1 MKTELLFKGRAL
13 RDRLNNIYA
22 LLDCCL
28 KYISHEDSFDRMCQ
42 AVYSELDHLG
52 DSLLKLEEKYAQE
65 LPVSGDEPLEVEW
78 EAEFERL
85 AGCSE
90 ELRSSEFYRDMPNF
104 SGILAEKLFEVAEQM
119 NRIAEKLIPED
130 NAEIYI
136 SYSVR
141 EMQHYHMNGWMG
153 ELRKIRGGSNVHGD
167 STNRGELYMKQ
178 RNHYLKRVADLT
190 DGVVDMD
197 SGTIYQEPLGR
208 HLWGFKHNMEG
219 TPQQHL
225 DILKSVKAAQHF
237 GVQAHQEIVFL
248 PKKVVALSEEE
259 EAALNEEERMQLE
272 LQRKQELVET
282 LRQRRLPNVVF
293 LVFKCQKHFVKGVTQ
308 KWLSELLEAMIL
320 DAEISEQ
327 FCTKLAD
334 QSKNKTVC
342 QLLGELKK
350 LNLMDDN
357 VNGAQLAKELNLYG
371 IAADSVKRYIRE
383 GFRGEEE
390 SLHNFMADY
399 LTREKEEETAS
410 EEDDL
415 KEA

>member
-1 MKTELLFKGRAL
+1 
-13 RDRLNNIYA
+13 
-22 LLDCCL
+22 
-28 KYISHEDSFDRMCQ
+28 
-42 AVYSELDHLG
+42 
-52 DSLLKLEEKYAQE
+52 
-65 LPVSGDEPLEVEW
+65 
-78 EAEFERL
+78 
-85 AGCSE
+85 
-90 ELRSSEFYRDMPNF
+90 
-104 SGILAEKLFEVAEQM
+104 
-119 NRIAEKLIPED
+119 
-130 NAEIYI
+130 
-136 SYSVR
+136 
-141 EMQHYHMNGWMG
+141 
-153 ELRKIRGGSNVHGD
+153 
-167 STNRGELYMKQ
+167 MKQ
-178 RNHYLKRVADLT
+178 RNHYLKRVSDLT

>member
-141 EMQHYHMNGWMG
+141 ELQHYHMNGWMG

-167 STNRGELYMKQ
+167 STNRGEL
-178 RNHYLKRVADLT
+178 
-190 DGVVDMD
+190 
-197 SGTIYQEPLGR
+197 
-208 HLWGFKHNMEG
+208 
-219 TPQQHL
+219 
-225 DILKSVKAAQHF
+225 
-237 GVQAHQEIVFL
+237 
-248 PKKVVALSEEE
+248 
-259 EAALNEEERMQLE
+259 
-272 LQRKQELVET
+272 
-282 LRQRRLPNVVF
+282 
-293 LVFKCQKHFVKGVTQ
+293 
-308 KWLSELLEAMIL
+308 
-320 DAEISEQ
+320 
-327 FCTKLAD
+327 
-334 QSKNKTVC
+334 
-342 QLLGELKK
+342 
-350 LNLMDDN
+350 
-357 VNGAQLAKELNLYG
+357 
-371 IAADSVKRYIRE
+371 
-383 GFRGEEE
+383 
-390 SLHNFMADY
+390 
-399 LTREKEEETAS
+399 
-410 EEDDL
+410 
-415 KEA
+415 